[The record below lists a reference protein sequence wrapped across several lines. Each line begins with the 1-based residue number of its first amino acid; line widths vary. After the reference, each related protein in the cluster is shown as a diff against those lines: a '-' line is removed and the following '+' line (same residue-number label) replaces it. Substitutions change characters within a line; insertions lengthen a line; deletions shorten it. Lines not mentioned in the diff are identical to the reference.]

1 MVQVLDFLYYSD
13 FWFMQYM
20 LILAGESTVDIGD
33 LFIQLTGIFLDL
45 MLWGYVLRGIAQL

>member
-1 MVQVLDFLYYSD
+1 MVQVLDFPYYSD